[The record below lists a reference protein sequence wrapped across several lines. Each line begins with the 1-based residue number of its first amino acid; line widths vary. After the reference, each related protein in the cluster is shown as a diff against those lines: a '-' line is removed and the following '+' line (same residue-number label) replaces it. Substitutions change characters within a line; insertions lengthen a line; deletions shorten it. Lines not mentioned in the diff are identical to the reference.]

1 MNNKKELKNNESNS
15 TKKGVTIAPPEPQA
29 PLPQTI
35 EDAPKPREEQA
46 P

>member
-1 MNNKKELKNNESNS
+1 MKDKKELQNSESKKA
-15 TKKGVTIAPPEPQA
+15 KKGITIAPPEPQA
-29 PLPQTI
+29 PLPPTI